1 MAWALVES
9 RSRLYRAR
17 LINAGWIFT
26 RSGARRRLDHQIHPW
41 CLPGR
46 DFHAG
51 LVLADEIVVDI
62 PEYVVGDAC
71 EQLLHN
77 PSARRLKATRPFQRV
92 VLVTSVPGSYSRVG
106 EASRQNS
113 VHSGRNC
120 SLFGGIVTL
129 SSALGLSRAR
139 IWAGLAGGAGSLI
152 LLTVWLVAI
161 RGTFSLADV
170 VLLYLIPVVIAAV
183 VGGLWAA
190 LPGAIAAD
198 LVVNFFF
205 VPPYYTLIVG
215 SAEHVIV
222 LLTYVLVALA
232 VSLAVDFAARQRA
245 QVTRRETEARLLA
258 RANKAPLGEG
268 SLPELL
274 NDIKDTFGMTGVA
287 LLESGAIGE
296 EEVASVGTVS
306 QSRPVLSAAAGD
318 RFRLVAWGPEV
329 FAEDAAALR
338 RMAVVAAR
346 ALEAQRL
353 AADAARADGL
363 AQIDRARS
371 ALLAAVGHDLRTP
384 LARIKVAVS
393 SLRQSDMILPPAEQ
407 AELLATIEESAD
419 TLSEL
424 VDNLLGLSRLQAGVL
439 SGHLDSVPLDAAV
452 SSALLHLGPRSKEI
466 IVDVP
471 DDLPMVCADAGLLER
486 VLVNILA
493 NAQSA
498 SPPGR
503 LVEVT
508 AEVSVEQVSVIIAD
522 SGSGVPAE
530 DRERMFEPFQRLH
543 YRSTA
548 GLGLGLAIARGF
560 LEAMGG
566 KIRPT
571 DTPGGGL
578 TMIISLPRADHAVAS
593 DTAPVDDQR

>member
-1 MAWALVES
+1 
-9 RSRLYRAR
+9 
-17 LINAGWIFT
+17 
-26 RSGARRRLDHQIHPW
+26 
-41 CLPGR
+41 
-46 DFHAG
+46 
-51 LVLADEIVVDI
+51 
-62 PEYVVGDAC
+62 
-71 EQLLHN
+71 
-77 PSARRLKATRPFQRV
+77 
-92 VLVTSVPGSYSRVG
+92 
-106 EASRQNS
+106 
-113 VHSGRNC
+113 VHSGPKLLAVWQDRDNIV
-120 SLFGGIVTL
+120 GIGL
-129 SSALGLSRAR
+129 IASAYLGRSSRRGRQSD
-139 IWAGLAGGAGSLI
+139 
-152 LLTVWLVAI
+152 LLTVGLVAI

-170 VLLYLIPVVIAAV
+170 VLLYLIPVIIAAV

-232 VSLAVDFAARQRA
+232 VSLAVDFAARQRSQA
-245 QVTRRETEARLLA
+245 TRRETEARLLA

-306 QSRPVLSAAAGD
+306 QSRPVLSAPAGD
-318 RFRLVAWGPEV
+318 RFRLVAWGPEM

-338 RMAVVAAR
+338 RMAAVAAR

-371 ALLAAVGHDLRTP
+371 ALLAAVGHDLRAP

-407 AELLATIEESAD
+407 AELLATIEVSSD

-439 SGHLDSVPLDAAV
+439 SVNLDSVPLDAVV

-493 NAQSA
+493 NAQTA

-503 LVEVT
+503 PVEVT
-508 AEVSVEQVSVIIAD
+508 AEVSVE
-522 SGSGVPAE
+522 
-530 DRERMFEPFQRLH
+530 
-543 YRSTA
+543 
-548 GLGLGLAIARGF
+548 
-560 LEAMGG
+560 
-566 KIRPT
+566 
-571 DTPGGGL
+571 
-578 TMIISLPRADHAVAS
+578 
-593 DTAPVDDQR
+593 

>member
-1 MAWALVES
+1 MVLVVVLITKFTLGAYLVVISMPALFLLMKSSSTFRSTSSATPASSCCTTQALGGSRRRVPSNALCSSPASLAATVES
-9 RSRLYRAR
+9 AKRA
-17 LINAGWIFT
+17 GKT
-26 RSGARRRLDHQIHPW
+26 
-41 CLPGR
+41 
-46 DFHAG
+46 
-51 LVLADEIVVDI
+51 
-62 PEYVVGDAC
+62 AC
-71 EQLLHN
+71 TQ
-77 PSARRLKATRPFQRV
+77 A
-92 VLVTSVPGSYSRVG
+92 
-106 EASRQNS
+106 
-113 VHSGRNC
+113 RNC
-120 SLFGGIVTL
+120 SLFGRIVTL

-245 QVTRRETEARLLA
+245 QATRRETEAGLLA
-258 RANKAPLGEG
+258 RANTAPLGEG

-439 SGHLDSVPLDAAV
+439 SVHLDSVPLDAAV
-452 SSALLHLGPRSKEI
+452 SSALLHLGPRSKEF
-466 IVDVP
+466 IVEVP

-493 NAQSA
+493 NAQTA

-503 LVEVT
+503 PVEVT
-508 AEVSVEQVSVIIAD
+508 AEVSVEQLSLIIAD

-543 YRSTA
+543 DRSTA

-578 TMIISLPRADHAVAS
+578 TMIISLPRADHALAS

>member
-1 MAWALVES
+1 
-9 RSRLYRAR
+9 
-17 LINAGWIFT
+17 
-26 RSGARRRLDHQIHPW
+26 
-41 CLPGR
+41 
-46 DFHAG
+46 
-51 LVLADEIVVDI
+51 
-62 PEYVVGDAC
+62 
-71 EQLLHN
+71 
-77 PSARRLKATRPFQRV
+77 
-92 VLVTSVPGSYSRVG
+92 VTS
-106 EASRQNS
+106 
-113 VHSGRNC
+113 
-120 SLFGGIVTL
+120 
-129 SSALGLSRAR
+129 SSALGLSRSR

-152 LLTVWLVAI
+152 LLTVGLVAI

-245 QVTRRETEARLLA
+245 QATRRETEARLLA

-274 NDIKDTFGMTGVA
+274 NDIRDTFGMTGVA
-287 LLESGAIGE
+287 LLESRAIGE
-296 EEVASVGTVS
+296 EQVASVGTVS
-306 QSRPVLSAAAGD
+306 QSRPVLSAPAGD

-338 RMAVVAAR
+338 RMAAVAAR
-346 ALEAQRL
+346 TLEAQRL

-393 SLRQSDMILPPAEQ
+393 SLRQSDTILPEAAQ
-407 AELLATIEESAD
+407 AELLATIEESSD

-439 SGHLDSVPLDAAV
+439 SVHLDSVPLDAVV

-466 IVDVP
+466 IVAVP

-493 NAQSA
+493 NAQTA
-498 SPPGR
+498 SPPNGPP
-503 LVEVT
+503 VEVT
-508 AEVSVEQVSVIIAD
+508 GEVSVEQVNLIIAD
-522 SGSGVPAE
+522 SGPGVPAE
-530 DRERMFEPFQRLH
+530 DRERMFQPFQRLH
-543 YRSTA
+543 DRSTT
-548 GLGLGLAIARGF
+548 GLGLGLAIAQGF

-566 KIRPT
+566 KIRPAN
-571 DTPGGGL
+571 TPGGGL
-578 TMIISLPRADHAVAS
+578 TMIISLPRADREVTS
-593 DTAPVDDQR
+593 DTEPFDNQR

>member
-1 MAWALVES
+1 M
-9 RSRLYRAR
+9 
-17 LINAGWIFT
+17 
-26 RSGARRRLDHQIHPW
+26 
-41 CLPGR
+41 
-46 DFHAG
+46 
-51 LVLADEIVVDI
+51 
-62 PEYVVGDAC
+62 
-71 EQLLHN
+71 
-77 PSARRLKATRPFQRV
+77 
-92 VLVTSVPGSYSRVG
+92 TS
-106 EASRQNS
+106 
-113 VHSGRNC
+113 
-120 SLFGGIVTL
+120 
-129 SSALGLSRAR
+129 SSALGLSRSR

-152 LLTVWLVAI
+152 LLTVGLVAI

-245 QVTRRETEARLLA
+245 HATRRETEARLLA

-274 NDIKDTFGMTGVA
+274 NDIRDTFGMTGVA

-296 EEVASVGTVS
+296 EQVASVGTVS
-306 QSRPVLSAAAGD
+306 QSRPVLSAPAGD

-338 RMAVVAAR
+338 RMAAVAAR
-346 ALEAQRL
+346 TLEAQRL

-393 SLRQSDMILPPAEQ
+393 SLRQSDTILPEAEQ
-407 AELLATIEESAD
+407 AELLATIEESSD

-439 SGHLDSVPLDAAV
+439 SVHLDSVPLDAVV

-466 IVDVP
+466 IVAVP

-493 NAQSA
+493 NAQTA
-498 SPPGR
+498 SPPNGPP
-503 LVEVT
+503 VEVT
-508 AEVSVEQVSVIIAD
+508 GEVSVEQVNLIIAD
-522 SGSGVPAE
+522 SGPGVPAE
-530 DRERMFEPFQRLH
+530 DRERMFQPFQRLH
-543 YRSTA
+543 DRSTT
-548 GLGLGLAIARGF
+548 GLGLGLAIAQGF

-566 KIRPT
+566 KIRPAN
-571 DTPGGGL
+571 TPGGGL
-578 TMIISLPRADHAVAS
+578 TMIISLPRADREVTS
-593 DTAPVDDQR
+593 DTEPFDNQR